1 MQLFLIKKYLF
12 VNISIFVSMLN
23 IWNYMKINSLI
34 VKKL

>member
-23 IWNYMKINSLI
+23 IWNCMKINSLI